1 MKPSVIY
8 EELISSGK
16 LIEDP
21 DQKKLIIKLD
31 SLQKEV
37 ISRSNSWFNKK
48 PVSGLYIFGS
58 VGTGKTQLM
67 DIFFQ
72 SLETN
77 KKVRLHFHRFMQNL
91 HDDMNALTNEKD
103 PIKHIIDKLSRETD
117 VLCFDEF
124 FVEDIG
130 DAMML
135 GRFLIKLFKKGVPL
149 VTTSNIH
156 PDFLYQD
163 GLHRDRFYPT
173 IKSLKDNCQI
183 HHLQSTT
190 DYRLRNLQQ
199 EKTQLISGENDTE
212 EILSRHFNSLAQGEI
227 KLNQPIKIL
236 GRNINTLRLSEGVVW
251 FRFNDICG
259 GPRSSKDYIE
269 ISKEF
274 HSLLIS
280 DIPLLKEPQDNEV
293 RRFIALIDECYER
306 KVNLIISSEKTIND
320 IYLGSKLLSIFQR
333 TKSRLEE
340 MKSKDYLSLPHL
352 S

>member
-1 MKPSVIY
+1 LKPSAIY

-21 DQKKLIIKLD
+21 EQKELMIKLD

-48 PVSGLYIFGS
+48 SVRGLYIFGS

-77 KKVRLHFHRFMQNL
+77 KKIRLHFHRFMQNL
-91 HDDMNALTNEKD
+91 HDDMNALTSQKD
-103 PIKHIIDKLSRETD
+103 PIKYIVEKLSRETN

-130 DAMML
+130 DAMIL
-135 GRFLIKLFKKGVPL
+135 SRFLGKLFEEGIPL

-156 PDFLYQD
+156 PDFLYED
-163 GLHRDRFYPT
+163 GLHRDRFYPA
-173 IKSLKDNCQI
+173 IEALKDNCQI
-183 HHLQSTT
+183 HRLQSET

-199 EKTQLISGENDTE
+199 EKTQLISGEKETDG
-212 EILSRHFNSLAQGEI
+212 ILSRHFNSLAQGEI
-227 KLNQPIKIL
+227 KLNQPIEIL
-236 GRNINTLRLSEGVVW
+236 GRNINALRLSEGVVW
-251 FRFNDICG
+251 FRFSDICG

-280 DIPLLKEPQDNEV
+280 DIPLLRETQDNEV